1 MIRFG
6 KVLSKAAL
14 LVTTPRIVAL
24 SAVVVMSSI
33 ASASS
38 PIYIWKSQRMG
49 YHDGYYFPV
58 SIGHKGNPTPTG
70 KFTVKKKDADYVSF
84 KYKLPMPYAVFFTD
98 AHAIHS
104 GDISTASRGCVRVP
118 REWAVWLYSKAQSG
132 KTKVVVR
139 P

>member
-1 MIRFG
+1 MTKF
-6 KVLSKAAL
+6 KNVLYTLSRVA
-14 LVTTPRIVAL
+14 TPPRVLMLA
-24 SAVVVMSSI
+24 AVVFLAGM
-33 ASASS
+33 ASASA

-70 KFTVKKKDADYVSF
+70 SFTVKKKDADYVSF

-104 GDISTASRGCVRVP
+104 GDISSASRGCVRVP
-118 REWAVWLYSKAQSG
+118 RQWAVWLYSKARSG
-132 KTKVVVR
+132 KTRVIVK